1 MTPPLN
7 DPQQLAEACAAA
19 MWADDTASQGLGMV
33 LEAVGPGTARMA
45 MPVRD
50 GMVNGHG
57 LCHGGFIFTLADSA
71 FAFACNSRNAKCVG
85 AACNISFLRPARL
98 GDRLTATA
106 EERHLA
112 GRSGLYDVRVTNQQ
126 GEVIAELR
134 GQSRAIGE
142 MFFT

>member
-1 MTPPLN
+1 MTVPQD

-19 MWADDTASQGLGMV
+19 MWAEDTASQGLGME
-33 LEAVGPGTARMA
+33 LQAVGPGTARMA
-45 MPVRD
+45 MPVRTS
-50 GMVNGHG
+50 MVNGHG
-57 LCHGGFIFTLADSA
+57 MCHGGFIFTLADSA
-71 FAFACNSRNAKCVG
+71 FAFACNSRNAKCV
-85 AACNISFLRPARL
+85 AAGGSINFLRPARL

-112 GRSGLYDVRVTNQQ
+112 GRSGLYDIRVTNQH

>member
-1 MTPPLN
+1 MPLPT
-7 DPQQLAEACAAA
+7 DPQALAEACAAA

-57 LCHGGFIFTLADSA
+57 MCHGGFIFTLADSA
-71 FAFACNSRNAKCVG
+71 FAFACNSRNQKCV
-85 AACNISFLRPARL
+85 AAGGTINFLRPARL

-112 GRSGLYDVRVTNQQ
+112 GRSGLYDIRVTNQA

-134 GQSRAIGE
+134 GQSRAIGDV
-142 MFFT
+142 FFK